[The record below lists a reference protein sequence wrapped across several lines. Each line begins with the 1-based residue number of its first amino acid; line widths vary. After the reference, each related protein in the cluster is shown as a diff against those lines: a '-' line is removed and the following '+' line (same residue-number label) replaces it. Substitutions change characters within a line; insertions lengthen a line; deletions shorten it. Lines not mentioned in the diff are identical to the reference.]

1 MVVQKYVIKR
11 DNKPNETFSIRHRT
25 SDDHGDIINLY
36 LSVPE
41 DELDFFITDIRNPQI
56 LSQWFEPNEFVE
68 TLALVAVINDQIIG
82 EAVLVRQKGTKT
94 SHVGTV
100 RFYVHPDWRT
110 FGIGTVLITSLLT
123 ESMNIGIEKISVSI
137 PESAD
142 RRFKS
147 ILAKSGFS
155 REAVLKNHFRAES
168 GAKQDIVIYG
178 RDLDELWNRIS
189 DWVGNFGRAME
200 Y

>member
-1 MVVQKYVIKR
+1 MVIQKYVIKR
-11 DNKPNETFSIRHRT
+11 DNKPDETFSIRRRT
-25 SDDHGDIINLY
+25 SDDHDDIINLY

-41 DELDFFITDIRNPQI
+41 DELDFFITDIRNPKS

-68 TLALVAVINDQIIG
+68 TLALVAVVNDHIVG
-82 EAVLVRQKGTKT
+82 EAVLVRQKDTRT

-110 FGIGTVLITSLLT
+110 VGIGTVLITSLLT
-123 ESMNIGIEKISVSI
+123 ESMNIGIEKISVSL
-137 PESAD
+137 PESAN

-147 ILAKSGFS
+147 TLTKSGFS
-155 REAVLKNHFRAES
+155 QEAVLKNHFRTES
-168 GAKQDIVIYG
+168 GAKQNIVIYG

-189 DWVGNFGRAME
+189 DWVGNYGRAME